1 MKIRLSKDLNKCK
14 HCGVDFEIGIKDFCS
29 KECTQLYFDG
39 RIHDAVATD
48 DSHTK
53 NLIKSE

>member
-1 MKIRLSKDLNKCK
+1 MNKCK